1 MGTLKQE
8 IKKAIDAHNDWKK
21 ELRKTIQSGKL
32 KTPVNIIERDT
43 ECEFGKWLYNDATA
57 EFKSLPIYREIKDI
71 HAKFHME
78 AGRVLALAV
87 NGKKEEAKKGI
98 GLGSEFRR
106 LSSTLV
112 LKLSSLKTRK

>member
-1 MGTLKQE
+1 MEMNE
-8 IKKAIDAHNDWKK
+8 IVMKAIGAHGKWVYHI
-21 ELRKTIQSGKL
+21 EEAIKTGVSEFNL
-32 KTPVNIIERDT
+32 ATVKTDNN
-43 ECEFGKWLYNDATA
+43 CEFGKWLYNDATA